1 MTVHFIGAGPGAAD
15 LITVRAQRIIA
26 ASPVCL
32 YAGSLVPAEL
42 LEWCPV
48 GAQVVDTARLSLDEI
63 TAILVEADSAGLDV
77 ARLHS
82 GDPSIFSAVAEQARR
97 LDAAGVDF
105 DMIPGVPAFTAAA
118 AALGRELTVPG
129 VSQTIV
135 LTRVSTLSTAMPEG
149 EDLRSL
155 GRSGATMVIHLGA
168 HRIEQIA
175 SELADNYGEDC
186 PVRGGR
192 LRLTARGDRCSRHFE
207 DDRRTCSCGRHHE
220 DGRRDRRSSVDCGG
234 VSGQLPLLGSAREK
248 HTLTSTGTRRRVL
261 LLGGTGEGRV
271 IASRLAGSADLAVV
285 TSLAGRVRDPRWPE
299 GEVRIGGFGGVEGLS
314 EWLSANDIRAVLD
327 ATHPFAARITPECV
341 RSVPCEFRAVRHVPT
356 PALARATR

>member
-26 ASPVCL
+26 SSPVCL

-42 LEWCPV
+42 LESCPAD
-48 GAQVVDTARLSLDEI
+48 AQVVDTARLSLEQI
-63 TAILVEADSAGLDV
+63 TALLIAADSAGHDV

-97 LDAAGVDF
+97 LDSAGVRY

-135 LTRVSTLSTAMPEG
+135 LTRVSTLSTAMPDG

-175 SELADNYGEDC
+175 SELSENYGSDC
-186 PVRGGR
+186 PVAVVAFASRPEEIVVRGTLGSIVSLVHEAGITKTAVVIVGR
-192 LRLTARGDRCSRHFE
+192 VLTAEGFPDSYLY
-207 DDRRTCSCGRHHE
+207 SA
-220 DGRRDRRSSVDCGG
+220 
-234 VSGQLPLLGSAREK
+234 ARER
-248 HTLTSTGTRRRVL
+248 T
-261 LLGGTGEGRV
+261 
-271 IASRLAGSADLAVV
+271 
-285 TSLAGRVRDPRWPE
+285 
-299 GEVRIGGFGGVEGLS
+299 
-314 EWLSANDIRAVLD
+314 
-327 ATHPFAARITPECV
+327 TH
-341 RSVPCEFRAVRHVPT
+341 
-356 PALARATR
+356 

>member
-186 PVRGGR
+186 PVAVVAFASRPEEIVVRGALKTIVELVHAAGITKTAVVIVGR
-192 LRLTARGDRCSRHFE
+192 VLTAEGFPDSYLY
-207 DDRRTCSCGRHHE
+207 SA
-220 DGRRDRRSSVDCGG
+220 
-234 VSGQLPLLGSAREK
+234 ARER
-248 HTLTSTGTRRRVL
+248 ST
-261 LLGGTGEGRV
+261 
-271 IASRLAGSADLAVV
+271 
-285 TSLAGRVRDPRWPE
+285 
-299 GEVRIGGFGGVEGLS
+299 
-314 EWLSANDIRAVLD
+314 
-327 ATHPFAARITPECV
+327 H
-341 RSVPCEFRAVRHVPT
+341 
-356 PALARATR
+356 